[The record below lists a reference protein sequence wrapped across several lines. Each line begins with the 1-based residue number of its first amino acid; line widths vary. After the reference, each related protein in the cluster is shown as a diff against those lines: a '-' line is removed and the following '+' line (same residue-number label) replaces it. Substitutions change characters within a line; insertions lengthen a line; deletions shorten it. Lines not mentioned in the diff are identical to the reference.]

1 MAEELVGTITHYFP
15 KPEVGVVK
23 LTGDLKVGDVLLF
36 RGHTTEFQQ
45 EITSMQV
52 EHENI
57 ESAAAGDEVAIKVDQ
72 RVRTGDEVYRVTPD

>member
-52 EHENI
+52 EHANI